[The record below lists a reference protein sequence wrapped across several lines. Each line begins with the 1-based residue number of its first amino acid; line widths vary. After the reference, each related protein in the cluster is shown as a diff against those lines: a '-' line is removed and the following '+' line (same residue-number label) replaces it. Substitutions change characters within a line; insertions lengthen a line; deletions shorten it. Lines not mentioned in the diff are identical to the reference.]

1 MIEAN
6 NGPRVNANTNT
17 ELGTGAVAQLYN
29 VAKDRG
35 ETVDLA
41 AREPERLKAM
51 QAALEKIRASGRSR

>member
-1 MIEAN
+1 
-6 NGPRVNANTNT
+6 
-17 ELGTGAVAQLYN
+17 LYN

-35 ETVDLA
+35 ETVDVA